1 MAEWLAQLA
10 LATCATTATTA
21 VPDREPP
28 TQLAVD
34 IDGEQNE
41 DVGYI
46 RHGYADGASWDW
58 HELRFATSL
67 SGKWARSPSSRR
79 RRSAWLWVA
88 KTAVSWHGI
97 VSYMRNFCND
107 NKGGYRTSVRRTS
120 WPFHQANLFDSGS
133 YVLSSRLLEIRIGTF
148 FGERRMAFP

>member
-58 HELRFATSL
+58 LRAQI
-67 SGKWARSPSSRR
+67 RD
-79 RRSAWLWVA
+79 
-88 KTAVSWHGI
+88 I
-97 VSYMRNFCND
+97 V
-107 NKGGYRTSVRRTS
+107 VRRV
-120 WPFHQANLFDSGS
+120 GS
-133 YVLSSRLLEIRIGTF
+133 ESELEKEAF
-148 FGERRMAFP
+148 RMAMGGENSCKLARDSQLHEELLQQ